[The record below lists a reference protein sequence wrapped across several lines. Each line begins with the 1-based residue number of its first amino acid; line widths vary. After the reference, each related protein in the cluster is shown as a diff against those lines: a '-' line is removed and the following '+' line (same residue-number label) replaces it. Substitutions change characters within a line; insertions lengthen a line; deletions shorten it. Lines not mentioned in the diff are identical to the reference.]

1 MYVSAW
7 GTSSSS
13 SGRFTLEAW
22 VKSNPDAPVVEVK
35 EEAKPE
41 EAPQQPMFVKSEAF
55 KPTDSGGN
63 PYSYVPE
70 TADGITETVVAF
82 SEIEVNDGARL
93 EQEQQIEI
101 VR

>member
-70 TADGITETVVAF
+70 TADGITETVGEDSAF
-82 SEIEVNDGARL
+82 LHRKIAQVLNHMMVLGS
-93 EQEQQIEI
+93 
-101 VR
+101 